1 VVCGLLSVVYAYAIG
16 GWNGESIK
24 LSLNSELY
32 SAKHLE
38 DERTMGA
45 ILIND
50 LGVNS
55 FNFSFNVILDRSFL
69 EGSSS

>member
-1 VVCGLLSVVYAYAIG
+1 MVYCPWSNAHAIG

-24 LSLNSELY
+24 LSLNSALY
-32 SAKHLE
+32 SVKQLE
-38 DERTMGA
+38 DEKTNSG

-55 FNFSFNVILDRSFL
+55 INFSFNVILERSFF
-69 EGSSS
+69 EESSW